1 MVWRV
6 IPNWVKFRDGLGGSL
21 RFDRCRVEWNEKIK
35 IVFALFFDNM
45 TFYLF

>member
-1 MVWRV
+1 MVRY
-6 IPNWVKFRDGLGGSL
+6 G
-21 RFDRCRVEWNEKIK
+21 FDRYRVGWNEKIK